1 MVSIKRYAFTLNQ
14 IKSTVFYDRYSQLG
28 FSFQNFSILIL
39 NEFFVSAKRFVVP
52 QFIRR
57 SNSKQRYVLIKGERY
72 VRASK
77 SNTSIYYKC
86 CKFRKDCK
94 ARAVQKMNS
103 NVLYVTNGEH
113 NHPLGE
119 TW

>member
-1 MVSIKRYAFTLNQ
+1 MQHY
-14 IKSTVFYDRYSQLG
+14 
-28 FSFQNFSILIL
+28 
-39 NEFFVSAKRFVVP
+39 VV
-52 QFIRR
+52 
-57 SNSKQRYVLIKGERY
+57 IKGERY

-86 CKFRKDCK
+86 CKFRRDCK
-94 ARAVQKMNS
+94 ARAVQKLNT

-119 TW
+119 LW